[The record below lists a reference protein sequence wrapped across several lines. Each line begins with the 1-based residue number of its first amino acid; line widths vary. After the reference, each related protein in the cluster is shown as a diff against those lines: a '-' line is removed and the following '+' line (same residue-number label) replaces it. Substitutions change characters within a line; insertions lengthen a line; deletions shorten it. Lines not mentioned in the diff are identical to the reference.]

1 MYERYENMKLSSL
14 FTQGNQ
20 VHTENTTVD
29 ASKLEQNLKN
39 GMEQISGKMPGETV
53 AGTIVEK
60 NGNDVLVAIGKNQ
73 MLQARLEG
81 SVQVDVGQQLTFSIK
96 NALGNKVILSPLFTN
111 MANDPNVSKAL
122 QMAGI
127 PENEIS
133 AQIVRTMMQ
142 EGMPVDKNSLQQ
154 MMRTAFLN
162 PQTNIETLVQLTRL
176 QIPVTDESIFQLEAY
191 KNYEHQLT
199 EGVLTIADSMP
210 ETLQAMAADGR
221 LADGISLYK
230 EIIFLL
236 NEHNMVTAEK
246 GTNEILQQN
255 GLETVPG
262 EGTTT
267 ETVSGMVRGGQ
278 RNIAEINEAEIRN
291 AISGEELPSNL
302 DLSKAESAVL
312 ADKLK
317 QAGFTKLGDAVLNNQ
332 ISKAMLFDELS
343 RLLSMENFPSK
354 AMECVGKF
362 LESSEFNKLLKQE
375 MKNQWM
381 IAPEEVA
388 KNHKVEDFYERLN
401 DHMNRLRG
409 VVEQAASQSPLAK
422 AVTAMTGNL
431 DFMNQLNQ
439 LFTYVQL
446 PFKLQGQEA
455 NGELYVYTNKRNL
468 AQKDGEVSALLHL
481 DMEHLGSVDVH
492 VSMKDSRVAT
502 QFYLKD
508 DSALDLIYENIG
520 ILNDRLEKRGYQLN
534 ASFIHKESEQNV
546 IAEILEQDKNIS
558 VLSGRSFDA
567 RA

>member
-1 MYERYENMKLSSL
+1 MKLSSL
-14 FTQGNQ
+14 FMQGNQ

-53 AGTIVEK
+53 SGTIVEK
-60 NGNDVLVAIGKNQ
+60 SGNDILISIGRNQ
-73 MLQARLEG
+73 ILQARLEG

-127 PENEIS
+127 PENDIS

-142 EGMPVDKNSLQQ
+142 EGMPIDKNSLQQ
-154 MMRTAFLN
+154 MMRTVFLN

-191 KNYEHQLT
+191 KNYEHRMT
-199 EGVLTIADSMP
+199 ESVLTIADSMP
-210 ETLQAMAADGR
+210 ETMRAMADDGKI
-221 LADGISLYK
+221 AEGISLYK
-230 EIIFLL
+230 EMISLL
-236 NEHNMVTAEK
+236 NEHNMVTSEK
-246 GTNEILQQN
+246 DAKDILQQT
-255 GLETVPG
+255 GLKTVSGEGAATETVPG
-262 EGTTT
+262 
-267 ETVSGMVRGGQ
+267 MVNGGQ
-278 RNIAEINEAEIRN
+278 GNIAEIKEVEIGN
-291 AISGEELPSNL
+291 AISGEELLSNL
-302 DLSKAESAVL
+302 GLSKAESAVL
-312 ADKLK
+312 ADNLK
-317 QAGFTKLGDAVLNNQ
+317 QAGFTKLGDEVLNNQ
-332 ISKAMLFDELS
+332 LSKAMLFDELS
-343 RLLSMENFPSK
+343 RLLSVESFPSK
-354 AMECVGKF
+354 VMERVGEF
-362 LESSEFNKLLKQE
+362 LESPVFNKLLKQE

-388 KNHKVEDFYERLN
+388 KNHKVEDLYERLN
-401 DHMNRLRG
+401 NHMNRLSNAL
-409 VVEQAASQSPLAK
+409 EQAASQSPLAK

-446 PFKLQGQEA
+446 PLKLQGQEA
-455 NGELYVYTNKRNL
+455 NGELYVYTNKKNL
-468 AQKDGEVSALLHL
+468 AKEDGEVSALLHL

-534 ASFIHKESEQNV
+534 ASFLHKESEQNV
-546 IAEILEQDKNIS
+546 IAEILQQDKNIS